1 MEDPKLARLGHFPPA
16 SQAGRLASPVFYV
29 YIFFL
34 MPFPEV
40 ERPNTTYNL
49 LHLKSHWLW
58 CSREAFKLGSPWR
71 TMDASQRG
79 NLLNKLADLMGNQ

>member
-1 MEDPKLARLGHFPPA
+1 MFIEAKGVSLLSEKHTKLSVPLPKMERA
-16 SQAGRLASPVFYV
+16 
-29 YIFFL
+29 
-34 MPFPEV
+34 
-40 ERPNTTYNL
+40 NTTFNL
-49 LHLKSHWLW
+49 LHMDSHWLW